1 MKRLYYTKTFMI
13 FVELKKVNIFQT
25 RLFYKMQCLIYAWI
39 RGLSCVVT
47 VHCPLNITFNINQ
60 RSNRALNHSMF
71 INLSQG
77 E

>member
-47 VHCPLNITFNINQ
+47 VHCLLNITFNIFKTQ
-60 RSNRALNHSMF
+60 KMSNYYMDLFKIISM
-71 INLSQG
+71 
-77 E
+77 